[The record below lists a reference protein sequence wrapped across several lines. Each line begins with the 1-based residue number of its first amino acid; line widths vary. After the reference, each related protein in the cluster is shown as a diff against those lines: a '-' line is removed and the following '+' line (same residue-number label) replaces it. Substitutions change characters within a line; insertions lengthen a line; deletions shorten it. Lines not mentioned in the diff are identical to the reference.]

1 MEVMIRKQYLKEL
14 RKVPKYIFLAAD
26 AAIDKLRKAENLN
39 KSGVDYAKME
49 GQKKNENYYRIR
61 VGDWRMGIE
70 LKMPSLIII
79 TILSRGEIYK
89 KFPPK

>member
-1 MEVMIRKQYLKEL
+1 MEVIITKGFRKDL
-14 RKVPKYIFLAAD
+14 RECPKHIQQKAGD
-26 AAIDKLRKAENLN
+26 IVAILETAENLN